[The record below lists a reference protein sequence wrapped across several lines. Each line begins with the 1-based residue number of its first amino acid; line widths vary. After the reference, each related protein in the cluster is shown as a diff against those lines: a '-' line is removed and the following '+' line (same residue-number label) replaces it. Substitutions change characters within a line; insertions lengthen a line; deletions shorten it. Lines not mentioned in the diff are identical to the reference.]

1 MVLSIAEGDS
11 LMKLKIALT
20 ALALTLSPAIAAA
33 MCSSM
38 KPAQTASACA
48 DSQVF
53 DADSQTCVE
62 PMSS

>member
-1 MVLSIAEGDS
+1 
-11 LMKLKIALT
+11 MKLKIALT
-20 ALALTLSPAIAAA
+20 ALALTLSPAIATA

-48 DSQVF
+48 DGQVF
-53 DADSQTCVE
+53 DASSQTCVE